1 MQEGLRQQKR
11 QTWFDF
17 LVTLAGKQE
26 WANVLEYFMSRHIC
40 AKSSWFM
47 DQSMSKIVC
56 VIDNLNDS

>member
-26 WANVLEYFMSRHIC
+26 WANVLEYFMSRHMCEIILVHGSVNVKDC
-40 AKSSWFM
+40 L
-47 DQSMSKIVC
+47 C
-56 VIDNLNDS
+56 Y

>member
-26 WANVLEYFMSRHIC
+26 WANVLEYFYEQAYVRNHLG
-40 AKSSWFM
+40 SWIS
-47 DQSMSKIVC
+47 QCQRLSVLLTI
-56 VIDNLNDS
+56 